1 MPSSLHPAD
10 RPHPPGLFNALRLA
24 GLAAVAALLATPA
37 LACYTVYDAADRVVY
52 QAQTPPVDM
61 RFQIHEVLPQV
72 YPGGHLV
79 FGNEQD
85 CPLVNTRSVVAT
97 AAVADAST
105 LRPRGAAYAPKP
117 DRN

>member
-1 MPSSLHPAD
+1 MPSPLYSTD
-10 RPHPPGLFNALRLA
+10 RRSSPGLRHALRVA
-24 GLAAVAALLATPA
+24 GLAAASALLAMPA
-37 LACYTVYDAADRVVY
+37 QACYTVYDAANRVVY

-61 RFQIHEVLPQV
+61 RFQIHEVLPRV

-85 CPLVNTRSVVAT
+85 CPLVNTRDVVAT
-97 AAVADAST
+97 AAVVDAST
-105 LRPRGAAYAPKP
+105 LRPRGGAYAPKP

>member
-1 MPSSLHPAD
+1 LQPAD
-10 RPHPPGLFNALRLA
+10 RPDLPVPLRALSLA
-24 GLAAVAALLATPA
+24 GLAALAALMATPA

-61 RFQIHEVLPQV
+61 RFQIHEVLPRV

-105 LRPRGAAYAPKP
+105 LRPRGGAYAPKP